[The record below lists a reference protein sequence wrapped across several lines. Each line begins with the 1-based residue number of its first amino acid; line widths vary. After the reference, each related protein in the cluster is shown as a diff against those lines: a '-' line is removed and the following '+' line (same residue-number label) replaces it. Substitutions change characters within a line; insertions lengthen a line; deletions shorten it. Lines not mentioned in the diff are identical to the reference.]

1 MPGGERGSPLQVQKK
16 NIEHTSIKSGKYDTL
31 KAMNASETSKKV
43 EEPQF
48 PKVITQPQVKMQPAG
63 RASRAA
69 DGFKSTLS
77 NTSFINKLSS
87 RRDVMEAMDALG
99 DAVGDASKS
108 PDAGPENASASS
120 SDGQLNKWATNPFS
134 STDAPKD
141 PPGSARNQKM
151 LEIKGADGDKVM
163 ILQFDPNQLDAFN
176 DLLE

>member
-1 MPGGERGSPLQVQKK
+1 MQVQKK

-43 EEPQF
+43 EESQLPT
-48 PKVITQPQVKMQPAG
+48 VITQPQVKMQPAG

-87 RRDVMEAMDALG
+87 RRDVMEAMDAMG
-99 DAVGDASKS
+99 DAIDNVSKS
-108 PDAGPENASASS
+108 PDAGPENARSENASASS

-141 PPGSARNQKM
+141 PPGSARN
-151 LEIKGADGDKVM
+151 
-163 ILQFDPNQLDAFN
+163 
-176 DLLE
+176 